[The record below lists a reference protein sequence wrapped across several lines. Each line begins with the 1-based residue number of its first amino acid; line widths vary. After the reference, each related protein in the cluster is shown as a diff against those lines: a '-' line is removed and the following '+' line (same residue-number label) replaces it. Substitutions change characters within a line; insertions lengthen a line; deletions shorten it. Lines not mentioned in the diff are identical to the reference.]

1 MNLHDILD
9 WHYGADGDAELRK
22 LLDGTPDVAA
32 LLSQRAGDLA
42 EMPIHVAARRRRAG
56 AIRVLLE
63 YGAEIDAENGGG
75 KSAYAHAARRGFDDV
90 TAVLVEHGASTE
102 LAPADQFAI
111 AVAEHRFDDARSLL
125 DADPGIV
132 RTGNPEED
140 RLLADVAGRA
150 AAEPVEF
157 LIGAGADLTAPGL
170 DGGTPL
176 HQTAWFGE
184 PENARL
190 LIEAGA
196 PIDGFDPCHNST
208 PLHWVAHGSRYSGGA
223 AERQDRYVAI
233 ARRLLEAGATVLYPD
248 ETERGAY
255 WQRLLQDATPPVA
268 KVLREH
274 LG

>member
-1 MNLHDILD
+1 MNLHDFLD
-9 WHYGADGDAELRK
+9 WTYGVDGDAELRK
-22 LLDGTPDVAA
+22 VLAEAPDVAA
-32 LLSQRAGDLA
+32 LLNQRAGELG

-56 AIRVLLE
+56 AIRILLE
-63 YGAEIDAENGGG
+63 FGAEIDAENGGG
-75 KSAYAHAARRGFDDV
+75 KTAYAHAARRGFDDV

-102 LAPADQFAI
+102 LAPADRFAI
-111 AVAEHRFDDARSLL
+111 AVAEHRFEDAQALL
-125 DADPGIV
+125 AAQPGIA

-150 AAEPVEF
+150 AADPVEF
-157 LIGAGADLTAPGL
+157 LIRAGADLTAPGL

-190 LIEAGA
+190 LLAAGA

-233 ARRLLEAGATVLYPD
+233 ARMLLDAGATVLYPD
-248 ETERGAY
+248 ETELGAY
-255 WQRLLQDATPPVA
+255 WKRLLQDATPPVA
-268 KVLREH
+268 EVLRERF
-274 LG
+274 G